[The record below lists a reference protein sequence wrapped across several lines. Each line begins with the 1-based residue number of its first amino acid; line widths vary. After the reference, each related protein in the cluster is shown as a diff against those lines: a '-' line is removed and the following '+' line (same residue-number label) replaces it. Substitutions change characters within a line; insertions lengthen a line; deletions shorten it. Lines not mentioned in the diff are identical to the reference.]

1 MTRTIVPGV
10 ERRSTLGAI
19 LLVVVVVLVL
29 DLFRGATEERG

>member
-19 LLVVVVVLVL
+19 LLVVVLVL